1 MALELLA
8 TRGMEVAVSPVCPR
22 CARSSDVEELGT
34 ASGSVWL
41 HCNLCGHLWRR
52 LDPELNAFSLILASH
67 VTGVKAIQEKRLPS
81 GIPRASRFG
90 VQLQVRYRTAGDLD
104 WRVGFT
110 INISRSGV
118 LFRPEGVVEPK
129 MPIDMILVLPGGVAG
144 EPPSRLRCQGEVVRT
159 TPAAEADVA
168 PTVAAAVGDY
178 RLTAT

>member
-1 MALELLA
+1 MD
-8 TRGMEVAVSPVCPR
+8 VAVSPVCPR

-67 VTGVKAIQEKRLPS
+67 VTGARPMQEKRPPS
-81 GIPRASRFG
+81 GLPRASRF
-90 VQLQVRYRTAGDLD
+90 VVRLPVRYRTAGDLD

-110 INISRSGV
+110 VNISRSGV
-118 LFRPEGVVEPK
+118 LFRPERVVEPK
-129 MPIDMILVLPGGVAG
+129 TPIDMILVLPGGVAG

-159 TPAAEADVA
+159 TPAAEADV
-168 PTVAAAVGDY
+168 PPSVAAAVDDY

>member
-1 MALELLA
+1 MALELLGI
-8 TRGMEVAVSPVCPR
+8 RGMEVAVSPVCPR

-52 LDPELNAFSLILASH
+52 LDPELNAFSLILANH
-67 VTGVKAIQEKRLPS
+67 VTGVKAIQEKRPPN

-90 VQLQVRYRTAGDLD
+90 VRLQVRYRTAGDLD

-159 TPAAEADVA
+159 TPGAEADVP